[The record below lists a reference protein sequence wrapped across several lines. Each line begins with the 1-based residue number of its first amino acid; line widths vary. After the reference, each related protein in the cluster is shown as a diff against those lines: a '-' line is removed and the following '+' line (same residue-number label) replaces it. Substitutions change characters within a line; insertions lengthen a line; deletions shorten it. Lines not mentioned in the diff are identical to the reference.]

1 MHRVAWGV
9 AGVATTL
16 LLAGCGSNETM
27 TESQTALGGLS
38 GSIVVTS
45 DSTAISALEHKIAAL
60 PGTGVTLSNGDKHSG
75 AHVCGFSVGKN
86 GHTYQVDAYGSLP
99 ASSCSASIQALFLA
113 NAP

>member
-1 MHRVAWGV
+1 MGRSWRRDHSAVGRVWQQRNHDRIADS
-9 AGVATTL
+9 A
-16 LLAGCGSNETM
+16 
-27 TESQTALGGLS
+27 GGLS